1 MDAEKRSEMRRVL
14 MLDIFGDIEDALN
27 KMNDAYNELDK
38 AKKVLDEAQAVVYN
52 IFSLLQA
59 NKTDDDIDDTI
70 ENNSHFYHT
79 QSLHKQ

>member
-1 MDAEKRSEMRRVL
+1 MEAEKRNEMRRVL
-14 MLDIFGDIEDALN
+14 MLDIFDDVEDALS

-38 AKKVLDEAQAVVYN
+38 VKKALDEAQAIVYN
-52 IFSLLQA
+52 IFALLQA
-59 NKTDDDIDDTI
+59 NRTDDDIDETI

>member
-1 MDAEKRSEMRRVL
+1 
-14 MLDIFGDIEDALN
+14 MLDIFADVEDALN

-38 AKKVLDEAQAVVYN
+38 VKKALDEAQAVVYN

-70 ENNSHFYHT
+70 ENNAHFYKS
-79 QSLHKQ
+79 QS